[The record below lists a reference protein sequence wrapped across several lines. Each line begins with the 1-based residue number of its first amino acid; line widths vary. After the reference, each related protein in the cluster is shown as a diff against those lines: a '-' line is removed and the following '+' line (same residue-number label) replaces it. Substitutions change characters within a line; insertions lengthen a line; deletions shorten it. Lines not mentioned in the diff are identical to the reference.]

1 MPEMREMDVDVN
13 LERMAEF
20 DGKTVLITGGGSGI
34 GLATARQLVGTG
46 ANVVL
51 AGRRVEKIDAAAKE
65 LDPTGD
71 RVLAVGTDVSR
82 EDELDELATRVRG
95 HFGRLDGV
103 FANAGLAS
111 YNPISPREDVSD
123 ADFDR
128 YVGVNFKG
136 VFFAIQK
143 TLPLFDKRGS
153 VVLNSTCLAH
163 RGMGLAMGLATMYGS
178 TKAAVT
184 SLARLLA
191 SDLASQGIRVNSVS
205 PGFIRTE
212 MFDELAPTD
221 EARDVCSHLV
231 PAGRLGTPE
240 DVAEAVT
247 FLLSDRAR
255 YITGQD
261 LGVDGGLVGSQP
273 MNSPVQV

>member
-1 MPEMREMDVDVN
+1 
-13 LERMAEF
+13 MAEF

-34 GLATARQLVGTG
+34 GLATARQLVGAG

-51 AGRRVEKIDAAAKE
+51 AGRRVERIDAAAKE
-65 LDPTGD
+65 LDPSGD

-82 EDELDELATRVRG
+82 EEELDELASRVRG

-103 FANAGLAS
+103 FANAGIAS
-111 YNPISPREDVSD
+111 YNPVSPRADVSD
-123 ADFDR
+123 AEFDQ

-143 TLPLFDKRGS
+143 TLPLFDKGGS

-163 RGMGLAMGLATMYGS
+163 RGMGLAMGLGTMYGS

-191 SDLASQGIRVNSVS
+191 SDLAGLGIRVNSVS
-205 PGFIRTE
+205 PGFIRTD

-221 EARDVCSHLV
+221 EVRAVCAQQV
-231 PAGRLGTPE
+231 PIGRLGAPE

-261 LGVDGGLVGSQP
+261 LGVDGGLVSSQP
-273 MNSPVQV
+273 MGPTVQL

>member
-1 MPEMREMDVDVN
+1 MPEMPSNGADVN
-13 LERMAEF
+13 LELMAEF

-34 GLATARQLVGTG
+34 GLATARKLVDAG

-82 EDELDELATRVRG
+82 EDELDELATRVRAR
-95 HFGRLDGV
+95 FGRLDGV

-111 YNPISPREDVSD
+111 YNPIAPRTDVTD
-123 ADFDR
+123 AEFDR
-128 YVGVNFKG
+128 YVGVNYKG
-136 VFFAIQK
+136 AFFTVQK
-143 TLPLFDKRGS
+143 TLPLFDNGGS

-163 RGMGLAMGLATMYGS
+163 RGMGLAMSLATMYAS
-178 TKAAVT
+178 TKAAVA

-191 SDLASQGIRVNSVS
+191 ADLASQGIRVNSVS
-205 PGFIRTE
+205 PGFIRTD
-212 MFDELAPTD
+212 MLDELAPND

-231 PAGRLGTPE
+231 PAGRIGTADE
-240 DVAEAVT
+240 VADAVS
-247 FLLSDRAR
+247 FLLSDRAT

-261 LGVDGGLVGSQP
+261 LGVDGGLVGSLP
-273 MNSPVQV
+273 MNTTVQV